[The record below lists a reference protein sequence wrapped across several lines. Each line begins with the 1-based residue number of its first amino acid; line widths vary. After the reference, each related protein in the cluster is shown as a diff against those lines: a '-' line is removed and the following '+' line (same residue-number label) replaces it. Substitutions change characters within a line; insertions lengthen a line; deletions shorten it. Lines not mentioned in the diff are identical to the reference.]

1 MARCRQSPQVR
12 GLTPVLSLLQQDR
25 SVHYTVMPHGRS
37 GRSSVSGIV
46 ATVFGATGFI
56 GRYIVN
62 HLGRIG
68 SQVIIPYRCDEYDL
82 LYLRPMG
89 DLGQFIFLEWD
100 SRDKDSTRKALENSH
115 VVINLIGRD
124 WETKNFKYEDVF
136 VSIPRDIAR
145 LSKQSGVEKL
155 IHFSHLNSDSKSPS
169 KYLRTKAE
177 GEKVVREE
185 FPDAIIMKPADV
197 YGREDRFINTYAEMR
212 RFGGVPMIGFGK
224 KTVKQPVYVVD
235 VARAIINAI
244 KDPDSKGKTY
254 TLVGPHRYILY
265 DMVKYLYSV
274 MHRPFLMYP
283 LPRPIYQ

>member
-1 MARCRQSPQVR
+1 MAALVR
-12 GLTPVLSLLQQDR
+12 VLPRSVLSAPGKRYGIHPGVLSLLQQDR

-56 GRYIVN
+56 GRYI
-62 HLGRIG
+62 
-68 SQVIIPYRCDEYDL
+68 
-82 LYLRPMG
+82 
-89 DLGQFIFLEWD
+89 EWD

-124 WETKNFKYEDVF
+124 WETNE
-136 VSIPRDIAR
+136 
-145 LSKQSGVEKL
+145 
-155 IHFSHLNSDSKSPS
+155 SPS

-197 YGREDRFINTYAEMR
+197 YGREDRFINTYADMR

-254 TLVGPHRYILY
+254 ALVGPKKQAMASLLLESCQ
-265 DMVKYLYSV
+265 KAAGPTASGPTL
-274 MHRPFLMYP
+274 PNMYVCMYTFISP
-283 LPRPIYQ
+283 LAH